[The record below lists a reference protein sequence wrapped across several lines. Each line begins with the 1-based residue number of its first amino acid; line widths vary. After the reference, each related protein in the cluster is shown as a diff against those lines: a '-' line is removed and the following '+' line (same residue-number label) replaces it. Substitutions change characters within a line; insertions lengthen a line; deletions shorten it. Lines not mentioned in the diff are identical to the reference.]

1 MPRQFSQDD
10 DIANAG
16 VIVHVWAVSIAP
28 DECTAAAQRL
38 STLMEDT
45 VSGFPGFLRGEV
57 LEADDQRSVLALSHW
72 KSRHIWAQAQ
82 WNQEVGKTPR
92 RIVPV
97 GDEDGRHD
105 VLRTVGHPKHGG
117 PAPLNGRGKKSRPP

>member
-1 MPRQFSQDD
+1 MPRQFSKDD

-57 LEADDQRSVLALSHW
+57 LEADDEQSVLAISHW
-72 KSRHIWAQAQ
+72 KSRHIWARAQ
-82 WNQEVGKTPR
+82 WNQEVGKTLAALFQAETKMVDTMYYVR
-92 RIVPV
+92 SVTRNTA
-97 GDEDGRHD
+97 D
-105 VLRTVGHPKHGG
+105 
-117 PAPLNGRGKKSRPP
+117 PLP